1 MAEIVVEKTAE
12 DVASKSLR
20 VTVPAER
27 VRQAE
32 DRALQYFSRRARL
45 PGFRPGKAPAGV
57 VRKRFGDQIRQTV
70 LEEVIRESWETAR
83 TAESLKPIA
92 DPSIRNLKFED
103 GSAIEFDLL
112 VEVRP
117 DIALERVGGFRVS
130 RSLAAVTDAM
140 VDEQLQRLR
149 EQKAAWLPVEG
160 ERPAPGQMVRVE
172 VAPIENGAAQPAQ
185 PYSLVLGEQQAVP
198 ELEERIMTLL
208 PGETLDAEIRLPDD
222 HPDES
227 RRGQSRRVRVTLHEV
242 KRQELP
248 PLDDAFARELGDFD
262 SLAALRA
269 AVREDLERE
278 AVREADARVR
288 QALLGQVIEA
298 NRIPAPDSLVH
309 RVLHG
314 LAHMYR
320 VPEDQLGPFETQFR
334 PVAVSQVQRDLALD
348 AVIDAQGLRATE
360 AELDERVAGM
370 AAARNVPAGDMYAS
384 LQKANRLGELERSI
398 TEEKAFAFLLQQSTV
413 DETST

>member
-20 VTVPAER
+20 VTVPVER

-83 TAESLKPIA
+83 SSESLKPIA

-103 GSAIEFDLL
+103 GSAIEFELL

-130 RSLAAVTDAM
+130 RTLAPVTDAM

-160 ERPAPGQMVRVE
+160 ERPSPGQMVRVE
-172 VAPIENGAAQPAQ
+172 VAPIENGTVQPVQ

-248 PLDDAFARELGDFD
+248 PLDDGFARELGDFD
-262 SLAALRA
+262 GVAALRA

-320 VPEDQLGPFETQFR
+320 VPEDQLGAFEAQFR

-348 AVIDAQGLRATE
+348 AVIEAQSLRATE
-360 AELDERVAGM
+360 AELDERIGGM
-370 AAARNVPAGDMYAS
+370 AAARNVPAGEMYAS

>member
-1 MAEIVVEKTAE
+1 MAEIVVEKTGE

-20 VTVPAER
+20 VTVPVER

-32 DRALQYFSRRARL
+32 DRALQYYSRRARL

-83 TAESLKPIA
+83 SAESLKPIA

-103 GSAIEFDLL
+103 GSAIEFELL

-130 RSLAAVTDAM
+130 RTLAPVTETM
-140 VDEQLQRLR
+140 VDEQLQRMR

-172 VAPIENGAAQPAQ
+172 VAPIENGTVQPAQ

-262 SLAALRA
+262 GVAALRG

-288 QALLGQVIEA
+288 QALLAQVIEA
-298 NRIPAPDSLVH
+298 NRNPAPDSLVH

-320 VPEDQLGPFETQFR
+320 VPEDQLGAFEAQFR
-334 PVAVSQVQRDLALD
+334 PVAVSQVQRDLGLD
-348 AVIDAQGLRATE
+348 AVIEAQGLRATE

-370 AAARNVPAGDMYAS
+370 AAARNVPAGEMYAS

>member
-1 MAEIVVEKTAE
+1 MADILVEKTGE

-20 VTVPAER
+20 VTVPVER

-32 DRALQYFSRRARL
+32 DRALQYFNRRARL

-57 VRKRFGDQIRQTV
+57 LRKRFADQIRQTV

-83 TAESLKPIA
+83 TTESLKPIA
-92 DPSIRNLKFED
+92 DPSIKNLKFED
-103 GSAIEFDLL
+103 GSAIEFELL

-117 DIALERVGGFRVS
+117 HITLERVGGFRVS
-130 RSLAAVTDAM
+130 RNVAAVTEAA

-160 ERPAPGQMVRVE
+160 AQPGPGQMVRVE
-172 VAPIENGAAQPAQ
+172 VAPIENGVVASAQ
-185 PYSLVLGEQQAVP
+185 PYSLVLGDQQAVP

-208 PGETLDAEIRLPDD
+208 PGQTVDTEIRLPDD

-227 RRGQSRRVRVTLHEV
+227 RRGQSRQVRITLHEV

-248 PLDDAFARELGDFD
+248 PLDDGFARELGEFD

-269 AVREDLERE
+269 AVRVDLEHE
-278 AVREADARVR
+278 ATREADARVR
-288 QALLGQVIEA
+288 QVLLGQVIEA

-320 VPEDQLGPFETQFR
+320 VPEEQLGAFESQFR

-348 AVIDAQGLRATE
+348 ALVEAQGLRATE
-360 AELDERVAGM
+360 SEIDERVAAM
-370 AAARNVPAGDMYAS
+370 AAARNVPAGEMYAT
-384 LQKANRLGELERSI
+384 LQKANRLSEIERGI
-398 TEEKAFAFLLQQSTV
+398 TEEKAFAYLLQQSTV